1 MHEGI
6 EIGGADAY
14 LLSTLDGGLV
24 SDYFEKYF
32 LSLTCTLYSHV
43 SFVFELAHGCISYVC
58 WPHEVAS
65 FFFLHKGILIALTVA
80 FAKFSSLG
88 LSKDSSYASHG
99 VLLVGFIWL
108 EKIISLKVCKF
119 WIYSDF
125 FY

>member
-1 MHEGI
+1 MHDGTEVAP
-6 EIGGADAY
+6 ADAY
-14 LLSTLDGGLV
+14 FLSTLDDDSFG
-24 SDYFEKYF
+24 DYFEKYI
-32 LSLTCTLYSHV
+32 LSLTCTLYLHV

-58 WPHEVAS
+58 WPREVAS

-108 EKIISLKVCKF
+108 
-119 WIYSDF
+119 
-125 FY
+125 